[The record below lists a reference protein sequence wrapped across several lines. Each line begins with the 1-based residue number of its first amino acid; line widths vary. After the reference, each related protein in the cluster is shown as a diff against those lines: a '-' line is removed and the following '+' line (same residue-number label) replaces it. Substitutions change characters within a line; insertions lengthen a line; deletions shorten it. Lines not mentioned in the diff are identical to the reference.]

1 MSEPAAPL
9 MNVDIVSADQR
20 IFAGEARML
29 SLASTTGEL
38 GILPRHSPLVAKLKP
53 GEVRVTLPDGN
64 REFIYVSGGFLEVGP
79 EGATV
84 LADTAQRGAEIDRA
98 EAEAARAR
106 AEEAMEA
113 AVLFTDRDRAR
124 AELLKAIAQIK
135 TLEDTFREAHRHR
148 PRKPPR

>member
-1 MSEPAAPL
+1 MSEPQVPL

-20 IFAGEARML
+20 IFGGEARML
-29 SLASTTGEL
+29 SLASTVGEL

-64 REFIYVSGGFLEVGP
+64 RQFIYVSGGFLEVTP
-79 EGATV
+79 EGATI
-84 LADTAQRGAEIDRA
+84 LADVALRGEQIDRA
-98 EAEAARAR
+98 AAEAARAR

-113 AVLFTDRDRAR
+113 AVLFTDRDRAQ

-135 TLEDTFREAHRHR
+135 TLEDTFREARRRR
-148 PRKPPR
+148 PDRRPQ